1 VGSLKCIAH
10 WDQQMAV
17 DQSNSEDGELIHEKK
32 KNFIGI
38 RRGSKDMNTRAN
50 LEEGPFWKK
59 ENVE

>member
-1 VGSLKCIAH
+1 
-10 WDQQMAV
+10 MAV

-59 ENVE
+59 ENVEWG